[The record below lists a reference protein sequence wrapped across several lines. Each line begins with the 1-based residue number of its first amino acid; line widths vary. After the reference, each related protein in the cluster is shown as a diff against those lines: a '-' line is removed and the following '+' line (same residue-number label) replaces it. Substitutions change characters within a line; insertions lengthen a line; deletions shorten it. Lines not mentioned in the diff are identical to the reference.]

1 MLKTLKARL
10 TQGYRT
16 NKFPYA
22 APQMPDRFAGLPE
35 IAGTACPAECSLCAE
50 ACPTDAVMR
59 SGDSVALDRQMPVLF
74 RVREGVPV
82 ENDCVYEAA

>member
-35 IAGTACPAECSLCAE
+35 IVGTACPAECSLCTE

-59 SGDSVALDRQMPVLF
+59 SGDSVALDMGKCLF
-74 RVREGVPV
+74 
-82 ENDCVYEAA
+82 